1 LRLVVYTDYLYRE
14 RGGQVFGE
22 RAFVR
27 FLGALARELGGLRLL
42 GRLDRGPG
50 PAHYLLDDAID
61 FIALP
66 HYQRLTQIGPVARSV
81 PGTIATMWRAL
92 DDADA
97 VLSLGPYPHAI
108 LLALMAI
115 IRRRRLVLGVRQD
128 FPAYVRHR
136 HPGRRS
142 LHLAASL
149 LERCWRALALSVPVI
164 AVGPDLAARYR
175 RSPRVLDAAISL
187 IGAADVE
194 AGARA
199 ASRAYD
205 TERLQLLTVGRI
217 DAEKNPLLL
226 PEVLA
231 LLREQEPRWHLI
243 VCGEGDLAGALEA
256 RVAELGLAD
265 HCEVRGYVPLDGGL
279 LDLYRASH
287 VFLHVSRTE
296 GLPQVLIEAYASGLP
311 SVATAV
317 GGVRALGDCSVLVG
331 PDDAAAA
338 ADAVQRLIDDRA
350 LRDRL
355 VAAGLSRARHATL
368 EAQAGEVGR
377 FIRQ

>member
-1 LRLVVYTDYLYRE
+1 VRLVVYTDYLYRQ
-14 RGGQVFGE
+14 RGEQVFGE

-50 PAHYLLDDAID
+50 PAHYLLDDAIE
-61 FIALP
+61 FVALP
-66 HYQRLTQIGPVARSV
+66 HYQRLTQIGQVLRSV
-81 PGTIATMWRAL
+81 PGTIATMWQAL

-108 LLALMAI
+108 VLALMAL
-115 IRRRRLVLGVRQD
+115 IRRKRLVLGVRQD

-136 HPGRRS
+136 HPERRS
-142 LHLAASL
+142 LQLAASL
-149 LERCWRALALSVPVI
+149 LEGCWRAIALRVPVI
-164 AVGPDLAARYR
+164 AVGSDLAARYR

-187 IGAADVE
+187 IGVADVE
-194 AGARA
+194 AGAGA
-199 ASRAYD
+199 ADRAYD

-231 LLREQEPRWHLI
+231 LLREREPRWRLI
-243 VCGEGDLAGALEA
+243 VCGEGDLAEALVA
-256 RVAELGLAD
+256 RVEELELTE
-265 HCEVRGYVPLDGGL
+265 HCEVRGYIPLDGGL
-279 LDLYRASH
+279 LELYRESH
-287 VFLHVSRTE
+287 AFLHVSRTE

-317 GGVRALGDCSVLVG
+317 GGVRGLGDCSLLVP

-338 ADAVQRLIDDRA
+338 AGAVQRLIEDPS
-350 LRDRL
+350 LREQL
-355 VAAGLSRARHATL
+355 VMAGLARARGATL
-368 EAQAGEVGR
+368 EAQAREVAR

>member
-1 LRLVVYTDYLYRE
+1 VRLVVYTDYLYRE
-14 RGGQVFGE
+14 RDGQVFGE

-27 FLGALARELGGLRLL
+27 FLGALARQLGGLRLL

-50 PAHYLLDDAID
+50 PAHYLLDDAIE
-61 FIALP
+61 FTALP

-108 LLALMAI
+108 VLALIAL

-136 HPGRRS
+136 HPRQRS
-142 LHLAASL
+142 LQLAASL
-149 LERCWRALALSVPVI
+149 LEGCWRAIALRVPVI

-187 IGAADVE
+187 IRAADVE

-199 ASRAYD
+199 ADRTYD

-231 LLREQEPRWHLI
+231 LLREQEPRWRLI
-243 VCGEGDLAGALEA
+243 VCGEGDLVDALVA

-279 LDLYRASH
+279 LDLYRESH
-287 VFLHVSRTE
+287 AFLHVSRTE

-317 GGVRALGDCSVLVG
+317 GGVRALGDCSELVP
-331 PDDAAAA
+331 PDDAVAAA
-338 ADAVQRLIDDRA
+338 GAVQRLIDDSA
-350 LRDRL
+350 LRERL
-355 VAAGLSRARHATL
+355 VAAGLARARRSTL

-377 FIRQ
+377 FIGK